1 MKKLNGQNWMEL
13 TDSIFWIIMGIL
25 MLTGCISSKFEMVIL
40 GIFIL
45 MDLIVVFLPKK
56 MTTKWTVGGVQ
67 RTREVMNITSVLFLV
82 VWGFDGEN
90 TTYALVLAGIL
101 LLVYASDWIE
111 RYLKKERVA
120 NKNRKSLEIFQE
132 EFCFKYHSKMYRYLK
147 QQLLFIS

>member
-1 MKKLNGQNWMEL
+1 MEL

-25 MLTGCISSKFEMVIL
+25 MITGCISSKFEMVIL

-67 RTREVMNITSVLFLV
+67 WTRELMNITSVLFLV

-101 LLVYASDWIE
+101 LLVYVSDWIE
-111 RYLKKERVA
+111 RCEKKKEWQIKIE
-120 NKNRKSLEIFQE
+120 NL
-132 EFCFKYHSKMYRYLK
+132 
-147 QQLLFIS
+147 

>member
-13 TDSIFWIIMGIL
+13 TDSIFWIIMGVLI
-25 MLTGCISSKFEMVIL
+25 LTGSVSTNFTMAIL

-56 MTTKWTVGGVQ
+56 VITKWTVGGVQ
-67 RTREVMNITSVLFLV
+67 WSKELMNITSILFLV

-101 LLVYASDWIE
+101 LLVYASNWIE
-111 RYLKKERVA
+111 RYVKKR
-120 NKNRKSLEIFQE
+120 KNGK
-132 EFCFKYHSKMYRYLK
+132 
-147 QQLLFIS
+147 